1 MSSQPVT
8 ENTTTA
14 ATGTA
19 GDAAPA
25 TGAAGTLLAYGRN
38 RIERARGG
46 ELGSMPAVAGL
57 VVLVI
62 FFAIV
67 QNGFLSLYNI
77 ANLVTQAAPIIVLAM
92 GLVFVLLLGEI
103 DLSAGTASGVCA
115 ALMAVM
121 IVRHNVA
128 WYWSVLAAVIV
139 GAVLGFAIGW
149 LRAKARIPSFVV
161 TLAAF
166 LSFQGIVLM
175 QVGKAG
181 SISLPDQA
189 AKPIITLEGYNNN
202 LMPLWLGW
210 VMLAVVAGGYALVKL
225 RIAVSKRSAGLEAEP
240 ALVTFFKTVLM
251 LILGAIF
258 VYLLGENRA
267 IQQNAFFNNLKI
279 EGIPWVVLLLIVLT
293 VVLTFLLSRTR
304 YGRHVY
310 AVGGNDE
317 ASRRAGIRVDR
328 IRISVFVI
336 CSTLAA
342 VAGVVQASQLES
354 VASNFGAGNT
364 LLLAVGAAVIG
375 GTSLFGGRGRIM
387 DAVWGGLV
395 VAVIQ
400 NGMGDL
406 IKGAN
411 SQAWQWIVTGLVL
424 LLAAGFDA
432 ASRRVGR
439 GDAH

>member
-1 MSSQPVT
+1 MSTQP
-8 ENTTTA
+8 
-14 ATGTA
+14 ATQNPAGGTDA
-19 GDAAPA
+19 VPAAPA
-25 TGAAGTLLAYGRN
+25 NASLTGYARN
-38 RIERARGG
+38 RVERARGG
-46 ELGSMPAVAGL
+46 ELGSLPAVAGL
-57 VVLVI
+57 VVLVV

-67 QNGFLSLYNI
+67 QPGFLSLYNI

-115 ALMAVM
+115 ALMAVE
-121 IVRHNVA
+121 IVRHNMA
-128 WYWSVLAAVIV
+128 WYFAVALAIV
-139 GAVLGFAIGW
+139 TGAVLGYAIGW

-175 QVGKAG
+175 QVGKEG

-189 AKPIITLEGYNNN
+189 AKPIISIEGYNNN

-210 VMLAVVAGGYALVKL
+210 TLLVVVAGGYALVKL
-225 RIAVSKRSAGLEAEP
+225 KISGSRRSAGLDTEP
-240 ALVTFFKTVLM
+240 VLVTLCKAAAM
-251 LILGAIF
+251 LILGAVF

-267 IQQNAFFNNLKI
+267 VQAKNAFFASKKI
-279 EGIPWVVLLLIVLT
+279 EGLPWVVLLLIILT
-293 VVLTFLLSRTR
+293 VGLTFLLGRTR

-328 IRISVFVI
+328 IRISVFVL

-342 VAGVVQASQLES
+342 VAGVVQSSQLES

-375 GTSLFGGRGRIM
+375 GTSLFGGRGRII
-387 DAVWGGLV
+387 DAVFGGLV

-406 IKGAN
+406 IKGSN

-432 ASRRVGR
+432 ASRRVGK
-439 GDAH
+439 GD

>member
-1 MSSQPVT
+1 MSNQPVT
-8 ENTTTA
+8 EHPA
-14 ATGTA
+14 DIPAQS
-19 GDAAPA
+19 APGVPA
-25 TGAAGTLLAYGRN
+25 STETNVIAYARN
-38 RIERARGG
+38 RFDRARGG
-46 ELGSMPAVAGL
+46 ELGSIPAIVGL

-67 QNGFLSLYNI
+67 QPGFLSLYNI
-77 ANLVTQAAPIIVLAM
+77 ANLVTQAAPIIILAM

-121 IVRHNVA
+121 IARHNMP
-128 WYWSVLAAVIV
+128 WYLAVLAALVTGVVI
-139 GAVLGFAIGW
+139 GFTLGW
-149 LRAKARIPSFVV
+149 LRAKVRIPSFVV

-166 LSFQGIVLM
+166 LSFQGIVLL

-189 AKPIITLEGYNNN
+189 ARPIISLEGYNNV
-202 LMPLWLGW
+202 LMPIWLGW
-210 VMLAVVAGGYALVKL
+210 VLLAVVVGGYTLVKL
-225 RIAVSKRSAGLEAEP
+225 RIAVSRHSAGLEAEP
-240 ALVTFFKTVLM
+240 LTITIVKMAAM
-251 LILGAIF
+251 AILGGVF
-258 VYLLGENRA
+258 VYILSGNRA
-267 IQQNAFFNNLKI
+267 IQQNAFFSTLKI
-279 EGIPWVVLLLIVLT
+279 EGIPWVVVLVIILT
-293 VVLTFLLSRTR
+293 VGLTFLLGRTR

-317 ASRRAGIRVDR
+317 ASRRAGIRVDG
-328 IRISVFVI
+328 IRISVFVA

-375 GTSLFGGRGRIM
+375 GTSLFGGRGRII
-387 DAVWGGLV
+387 DAVFGGLV

-432 ASRRVGR
+432 TSRRVGSDSR
-439 GDAH
+439 

>member
-1 MSSQPVT
+1 MSTQPAT
-8 ENTTTA
+8 ENKPSPVQDAVPPAKA
-14 ATGTA
+14 AT
-19 GDAAPA
+19 
-25 TGAAGTLLAYGRN
+25 TLLGYGRE
-38 RIERARGG
+38 RVERARGG
-46 ELGSMPAVAGL
+46 EMGSLPAVAGL
-57 VVLVI
+57 IVLVV
-62 FFAIV
+62 FFWIV
-67 QNGFLSLYNI
+67 QPGFLSLYNI
-77 ANLVTQAAPIIVLAM
+77 ANLVTQAAPIIILAM

-121 IVRHNVA
+121 IVRHNMA
-128 WYWSVLAAVIV
+128 WYFAVLLAVIT
-139 GAVLGFAIGW
+139 GAVLGFLIGW

-181 SISLPDQA
+181 SVSLPDQA

-225 RIAVSKRSAGLEAEP
+225 RIAVSRRSAGLESEP
-240 ALVTFFKTVLM
+240 TLVTVAKTVAM
-251 LILGAIF
+251 VILGAIF
-258 VYLLGENRA
+258 VYVLGENRA

-293 VVLTFLLSRTR
+293 VGLTFILSRTR

-328 IRISVFVI
+328 IRISVFVV
-336 CSTLAA
+336 CSLLAA
-342 VAGVVQASQLES
+342 VAGIVQASQLES

-432 ASRRVGR
+432 ASRRVGGADSR
-439 GDAH
+439 

>member
-1 MSSQPVT
+1 MTAT
-8 ENTTTA
+8 ENP
-14 ATGTA
+14 TGTA
-19 GDAAPA
+19 SGTASGE
-25 TGAAGTLLAYGRN
+25 THSEGAAGTLLAYGRN
-38 RIERARGG
+38 RLERARGG
-46 ELGSMPAVAGL
+46 ELGSAPAVIGLIVL
-57 VVLVI
+57 VV

-92 GLVFVLLLGEI
+92 GLIFVLLLGEI

-121 IVRHNVA
+121 IVRHNMP
-128 WYWSVLAAVIV
+128 WYLAVLAAVV
-139 GAVLGFAIGW
+139 TGAVLGFAIGW
-149 LRAKARIPSFVV
+149 LRAKVRIPSFVV

-181 SISLPDQA
+181 SIELPDQA
-189 AKPIITLEGYNNN
+189 AKPIITIEGYNNN

-210 VMLAVVAGGYALVKL
+210 VMLVVVAGGYALVKL
-225 RIAVSKRSAGLEAEP
+225 RIAVSKRAAGLEAEP
-240 ALVTFFKTVLM
+240 ALVTFAKTLLM
-251 LILGAIF
+251 LILGAVF
-258 VYLLGENRA
+258 VYLLGQNRA
-267 IQQNAFFNNLKI
+267 IQQNAFFNSLKI

-293 VVLTFLLSRTR
+293 VGLTFLLSRTR

-336 CSTLAA
+336 GSTLAA

-432 ASRRVGR
+432 TSRRVGQGEGR
-439 GDAH
+439 

>member
-1 MSSQPVT
+1 M
-8 ENTTTA
+8 
-14 ATGTA
+14 
-19 GDAAPA
+19 
-25 TGAAGTLLAYGRN
+25 
-38 RIERARGG
+38 
-46 ELGSMPAVAGL
+46 
-57 VVLVI
+57 
-62 FFAIV
+62 
-67 QNGFLSLYNI
+67 
-77 ANLVTQAAPIIVLAM
+77 
-92 GLVFVLLLGEI
+92 
-103 DLSAGTASGVCA
+103 
-115 ALMAVM
+115 
-121 IVRHNVA
+121 
-128 WYWSVLAAVIV
+128 
-139 GAVLGFAIGW
+139 
-149 LRAKARIPSFVV
+149 RIPSFVV

-225 RIAVSKRSAGLEAEP
+225 RIAVSRRSARPG
-240 ALVTFFKTVLM
+240 
-251 LILGAIF
+251 G
-258 VYLLGENRA
+258 RA
-267 IQQNAFFNNLKI
+267 GPGDLRQDAADARSSERCSSTCSARTARSSRTPFFNNLKI

-293 VVLTFLLSRTR
+293 VGLTFLLSRTR

-432 ASRRVGR
+432 TSRRVGR
-439 GDAH
+439 GDSR

>member
-1 MSSQPVT
+1 MSSTT
-8 ENTTTA
+8 ENPTG
-14 ATGTA
+14 TGTA
-19 GDAAPA
+19 AEADGTTGG
-25 TGAAGTLLAYGRN
+25 TGAVGTLLAYGRN
-38 RIERARGG
+38 RIDRARGG
-46 ELGSMPAVAGL
+46 ELGSAPAVAGL
-57 VVLVI
+57 VVLVV

-121 IVRHNVA
+121 IVRHSLPWWLAVI
-128 WYWSVLAAVIV
+128 AAVIT
-139 GAVLGFAIGW
+139 GAVLGFVIGW
-149 LRAKARIPSFVV
+149 LRAKVRIPSFVV

-210 VMLAVVAGGYALVKL
+210 VLLAVVAGGYTLVKL
-225 RIAVSKRSAGLEAEP
+225 RLSVSRRAAGLEAEP
-240 ALVTFFKTVLM
+240 VLVTFTKTLLM
-251 LILGAIF
+251 VILGTVF

-267 IQQNAFFNNLKI
+267 IQQNAFFSNLKI

-293 VVLTFLLSRTR
+293 VGLTFLLSRTR

-317 ASRRAGIRVDR
+317 AARRAGIRVDR
-328 IRISVFVI
+328 IRISVFVL
-336 CSTLAA
+336 CSLLAA
-342 VAGVVQASQLES
+342 VAGIVQASQLES

-432 ASRRVGR
+432 ASRRVGK
-439 GDAH
+439 GDSR

>member
-1 MSSQPVT
+1 MSSTT
-8 ENTTTA
+8 ENPTGT

-19 GDAAPA
+19 AEAAGS

-38 RIERARGG
+38 RIDRARGG
-46 ELGSMPAVAGL
+46 ELGSAPAVAGL
-57 VVLVI
+57 IVLVV

-121 IVRHNVA
+121 IVRHSLPWWLAVI
-128 WYWSVLAAVIV
+128 AAVIT

-149 LRAKARIPSFVV
+149 LRAKVRIPSFVV

-166 LSFQGIVLM
+166 LSFQGVVLM

-210 VMLAVVAGGYALVKL
+210 VLLAVVAGGYALVKL
-225 RIAVSKRSAGLEAEP
+225 RMSVSRRAAGLEAEP
-240 ALVTFFKTVLM
+240 PLVTIAKTALM
-251 LILGAIF
+251 VILGAVF

-293 VVLTFLLSRTR
+293 VGLTFLLSRTR

-317 ASRRAGIRVDR
+317 AARRAGIRVDR
-328 IRISVFVI
+328 IRISVFVV
-336 CSTLAA
+336 CSLLAA
-342 VAGVVQASQLES
+342 VAGIVQASQLES

-432 ASRRVGR
+432 ASRRVGK
-439 GDAH
+439 GDSR

>member
-1 MSSQPVT
+1 
-8 ENTTTA
+8 
-14 ATGTA
+14 
-19 GDAAPA
+19 
-25 TGAAGTLLAYGRN
+25 
-38 RIERARGG
+38 
-46 ELGSMPAVAGL
+46 
-57 VVLVI
+57 
-62 FFAIV
+62 
-67 QNGFLSLYNI
+67 
-77 ANLVTQAAPIIVLAM
+77 
-92 GLVFVLLLGEI
+92 
-103 DLSAGTASGVCA
+103 
-115 ALMAVM
+115 MAVM

-128 WYWSVLAAVIV
+128 WYWSVAAAIVV
-139 GAVLGFAIGW
+139 GAVLGYVIGW

-225 RIAVSKRSAGLEAEP
+225 RIAVSKRSAGLESEP
-240 ALVTFFKTVLM
+240 TLVTIAKTVLM
-251 LILGAIF
+251 LILGAVF

-293 VVLTFLLSRTR
+293 VGLTFLLSRTR

-328 IRISVFVI
+328 IRISVFVL

-342 VAGVVQASQLES
+342 VAGVVQSSQLES

-432 ASRRVGR
+432 TSRRVGR
-439 GDAH
+439 GDSH

>member
-1 MSSQPVT
+1 
-8 ENTTTA
+8 
-14 ATGTA
+14 
-19 GDAAPA
+19 
-25 TGAAGTLLAYGRN
+25 
-38 RIERARGG
+38 
-46 ELGSMPAVAGL
+46 
-57 VVLVI
+57 VL
-62 FFAIV
+62 
-67 QNGFLSLYNI
+67 
-77 ANLVTQAAPIIVLAM
+77 
-92 GLVFVLLLGEI
+92 
-103 DLSAGTASGVCA
+103 
-115 ALMAVM
+115 

-128 WYWSVLAAVIV
+128 WYWAVALAIVV

-175 QVGKAG
+175 QIGKAG
-181 SISLPDQA
+181 SVSLPDQA
-189 AKPIITLEGYNNN
+189 AKPIITIEGYNNN

-210 VMLAVVAGGYALVKL
+210 VLLAVVAGGYALVKL
-225 RIAVSKRSAGLEAEP
+225 RIAIGRRSAGLAAEP
-240 ALVTFFKTVLM
+240 MVVTLFKTVAM
-251 LILGAIF
+251 VILGAIF
-258 VYLLGENRA
+258 VYVLGENRA
-267 IQQNAFFNNLKI
+267 IQQNAFFASRKI
-279 EGIPWVVLLLIVLT
+279 EGMPWVVLLLIVLT
-293 VVLTFLLSRTR
+293 VGLTFLLGRTR

-328 IRISVFVI
+328 IRISVFVL

-342 VAGVVQASQLES
+342 LAGVVQASQLES

-387 DAVWGGLV
+387 DAVFGGLV

-432 ASRRVGR
+432 ASRRVGG
-439 GDAH
+439 GDAR

>member
-1 MSSQPVT
+1 
-8 ENTTTA
+8 
-14 ATGTA
+14 
-19 GDAAPA
+19 
-25 TGAAGTLLAYGRN
+25 
-38 RIERARGG
+38 
-46 ELGSMPAVAGL
+46 
-57 VVLVI
+57 
-62 FFAIV
+62 
-67 QNGFLSLYNI
+67 
-77 ANLVTQAAPIIVLAM
+77 
-92 GLVFVLLLGEI
+92 
-103 DLSAGTASGVCA
+103 
-115 ALMAVM
+115 MAVM

-128 WYWSVLAAVIV
+128 WYWAVLAAVV
-139 GAVLGFAIGW
+139 TGAVLGFAIGW

-181 SISLPDQA
+181 SVSLPDQA
-189 AKPIITLEGYNNN
+189 AKPIITLEGYNNK

-210 VMLAVVAGGYALVKL
+210 VLLAVVAGGYALVKL
-225 RIAVSKRSAGLEAEP
+225 RIATSRRAAGLESEP
-240 ALVTFFKTVLM
+240 TLVTVSKTAAMV
-251 LILGAIF
+251 ILGAIF
-258 VYLLGENRA
+258 VYVLGENRA

-279 EGIPWVVLLLIVLT
+279 EGIPWVVLLLIILT
-293 VVLTFLLSRTR
+293 VGLTFLLGRTR

-328 IRISVFVI
+328 IRISVFI
-336 CSTLAA
+336 LCSTLAA
-342 VAGVVQASQLES
+342 VSGVVQASQLES

-387 DAVWGGLV
+387 DAVFGGLV

-439 GDAH
+439 ADAH

>member
-1 MSSQPVT
+1 MSTQPAT
-8 ENTTTA
+8 EN
-14 ATGTA
+14 ATGA
-19 GDAAPA
+19 GRADAAPS
-25 TGAAGTLLAYGRN
+25 AAVNNSLRGYALN
-38 RIERARGG
+38 RVERARGG
-46 ELGSMPAVAGL
+46 ELGSLPAVAGL
-57 VVLVI
+57 IVLVI
-62 FFAIV
+62 FFWIV
-67 QNGFLSLYNI
+67 QPGFLSLYNI

-121 IVRHNVA
+121 IVRHDVA
-128 WYWSVLAAVIV
+128 WYWALALAVV
-139 GAVLGFAIGW
+139 TGAVLGFAIGW

-181 SISLPDQA
+181 SVSLPDQA
-189 AKPIITLEGYNNN
+189 AKPIITIEGYNNN
-202 LMPLWLGW
+202 LMPLWAGW
-210 VMLAVVAGGYALVKL
+210 AMLVVVAGGYALVKM
-225 RIAVSKRSAGLEAEP
+225 RIAISRRSAGLSAEP
-240 ALVTFFKTVLM
+240 FVVTLFKTVAM

-258 VYLLGENRA
+258 VYVLGENRA
-267 IQQNAFFNNLKI
+267 IQQNAFFASRKI
-279 EGIPWVVLLLIVLT
+279 EGIPWVVLLLIVLA
-293 VVLTFLLSRTR
+293 VGLTFLLGRTR

-328 IRISVFVI
+328 IRISVFVL

-342 VAGVVQASQLES
+342 LAGVVQASQLES

-387 DAVWGGLV
+387 DAVYGGLV

-432 ASRRVGR
+432 ASRRVG
-439 GDAH
+439 GADAR